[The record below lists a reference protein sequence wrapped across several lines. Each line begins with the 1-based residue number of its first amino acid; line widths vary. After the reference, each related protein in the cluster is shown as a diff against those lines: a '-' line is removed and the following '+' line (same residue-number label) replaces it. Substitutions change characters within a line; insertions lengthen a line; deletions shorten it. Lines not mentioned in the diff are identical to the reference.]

1 MSLISTYCY
10 PHPISIKIP
19 LYPFIWLFS
28 TKTTFFFEHF
38 EFKNAILI
46 KSTFHRKM
54 DDFDQKSTF
63 HQKMDD
69 FDQKSTFHRKWK
81 ILIEKAL
88 FTGNGRFW
96 LIFDSKMTNI
106 SANNGLNNL
115 TPSDRAKL
123 AENRQVMKAYL
134 ISKLVAPRYEVDES
148 GRINPEHFKKGHLG
162 STEYHQRQR
171 TVQ

>member
-1 MSLISTYCY
+1 MKKGS
-10 PHPISIKIP
+10 
-19 LYPFIWLFS
+19 
-28 TKTTFFFEHF
+28 
-38 EFKNAILI
+38 ILI
-46 KSTFHRKM
+46 LKLFRFSNRTFSLKNINLVLQKFRFHLKMVNFYRKITY
-54 DDFDQKSTF
+54 F
-63 HQKMDD
+63 
-69 FDQKSTFHRKWK
+69 
-81 ILIEKAL
+81 L
-88 FTGNGRFW
+88 
-96 LIFDSKMTNI
+96 
-106 SANNGLNNL
+106 ANNGLNNL

>member
-1 MSLISTYCY
+1 
-10 PHPISIKIP
+10 
-19 LYPFIWLFS
+19 
-28 TKTTFFFEHF
+28 
-38 EFKNAILI
+38 
-46 KSTFHRKM
+46 M
-54 DDFDQKSTF
+54 DDFGQKSTF
-63 HQKMDD
+63 QGKTDH
-69 FDQKSTFHRKWK
+69 FV
-81 ILIEKAL
+81 
-88 FTGNGRFW
+88 RF
-96 LIFDSKMTNI
+96 FDSKMTNI

>member
-1 MSLISTYCY
+1 MSLIATYCY
-10 PHPISIKIP
+10 PFNF
-19 LYPFIWLFS
+19 YYFNEDPFISFYL
-28 TKTTFFFEHF
+28 TFFYEYCSILKLYFEAF
-38 EFKNAILI
+38 PTSKFSLKNINLVLQNVPNSI
-46 KSTFHRKM
+46 FTW
-54 DDFDQKSTF
+54 
-63 HQKMDD
+63 
-69 FDQKSTFHRKWK
+69 KWQ
-81 ILIEKAL
+81 I
-88 FTGNGRFW
+88 FTGKW
-96 LIFDSKMTNI
+96 PIFL
-106 SANNGLNNL
+106 ANNGLNNL

>member
-1 MSLISTYCY
+1 MVL
-10 PHPISIKIP
+10 PIPRTVHVLNLDLLLSP
-19 LYPFIWLFS
+19 SNFNQNPFISFYL
-28 TKTTFFFEHF
+28 TFFY
-38 EFKNAILI
+38 KNEIFLW
-46 KSTFHRKM
+46 TFRIEIR
-54 DDFDQKSTF
+54 DFDQKT
-63 HQKMDD
+63 
-69 FDQKSTFHRKWK
+69 
-81 ILIEKAL
+81 L
-88 FTGNGRFW
+88 FPGKGRFW
-96 LIFDSKMTNI
+96 PVFNPKMTNI
-106 SANNGLNNL
+106 LANNGLNNL

>member
-1 MSLISTYCY
+1 MTY
-10 PHPISIKIP
+10 
-19 LYPFIWLFS
+19 
-28 TKTTFFFEHF
+28 
-38 EFKNAILI
+38 IL
-46 KSTFHRKM
+46 
-54 DDFDQKSTF
+54 
-63 HQKMDD
+63 
-69 FDQKSTFHRKWK
+69 
-81 ILIEKAL
+81 
-88 FTGNGRFW
+88 
-96 LIFDSKMTNI
+96 
-106 SANNGLNNL
+106 ANNGLNNL